1 MRKIIFIF
9 LFVFQWSSAQEDA
22 RIYFTDKPNA
32 QAFLDQPLSMLS
44 QRALDRR
51 MAQNIP
57 LSLNDVPVETT
68 YIDAV
73 SNANGIEY
81 KAQSK
86 WMNCVHVRG
95 TVQDIQ
101 ALTALPF
108 VDHVEFANPALNS
121 KSSQPSQPLATS
133 KTNEVQVSYNYGN
146 ATSQVQ
152 MLNTHLLHQADFTG
166 AGKII
171 AVLDS
176 GFLGVDTATPFQR
189 LFSNNLILGGYNYVA
204 QSSNVF
210 DLHNHGT
217 MVLSAMGAFSDGQL
231 IGTAPNAQYYLY
243 VTEDV
248 SEENPVEESYWVQA
262 AEEADRMGADI
273 ITSSLGYF
281 QYDNPNYSHT
291 YATMTGDAAFASKG
305 VNIAFS
311 KGIVV
316 VVSAGNSGNSTEP
329 HVGVPAEATHAL
341 AVGAVDSAEFRA
353 NFSSIG
359 PSFDGRIKPDVMA
372 LGVGSAVSTPQGDFV
387 YVNGTSLSCPI
398 LSGSIACLWAAVPQ
412 LTNQQVVDLVKQS
425 ADRYSNPN
433 NQYGYG
439 IPDLFAAYANA
450 LKTEMFSAVQLHVFP
465 NPAQDFFTIHGLQN
479 KTTLTLFTALGQVVL
494 TQEVDNLH
502 NTIVINQIPPGMY
515 LYQLTQNQ
523 QMITGKIIIK

>member
-9 LFVFQWSSAQEDA
+9 LFIVQWSSAQEDA

-32 QAFLDQPLSMLS
+32 QAYLDNPLSMLT

-51 MAQNIP
+51 VAQNIS
-57 LSLNDVPVETT
+57 LSLNDVPVETA

-95 TVQDIQ
+95 SVQDIQ

-121 KSSQPSQPLATS
+121 KSSQPSQPLVTS

-262 AEEADRMGADI
+262 AEEA
-273 ITSSLGYF
+273 
-281 QYDNPNYSHT
+281 
-291 YATMTGDAAFASKG
+291 
-305 VNIAFS
+305 
-311 KGIVV
+311 
-316 VVSAGNSGNSTEP
+316 
-329 HVGVPAEATHAL
+329 
-341 AVGAVDSAEFRA
+341 
-353 NFSSIG
+353 
-359 PSFDGRIKPDVMA
+359 
-372 LGVGSAVSTPQGDFV
+372 
-387 YVNGTSLSCPI
+387 
-398 LSGSIACLWAAVPQ
+398 
-412 LTNQQVVDLVKQS
+412 
-425 ADRYSNPN
+425 
-433 NQYGYG
+433 
-439 IPDLFAAYANA
+439 
-450 LKTEMFSAVQLHVFP
+450 
-465 NPAQDFFTIHGLQN
+465 
-479 KTTLTLFTALGQVVL
+479 
-494 TQEVDNLH
+494 
-502 NTIVINQIPPGMY
+502 
-515 LYQLTQNQ
+515 
-523 QMITGKIIIK
+523 